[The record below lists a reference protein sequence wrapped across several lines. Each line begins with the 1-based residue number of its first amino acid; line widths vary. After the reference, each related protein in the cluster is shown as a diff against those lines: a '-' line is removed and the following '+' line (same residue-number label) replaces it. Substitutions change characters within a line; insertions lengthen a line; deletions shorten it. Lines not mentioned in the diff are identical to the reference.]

1 MKLKKH
7 EIYFDK
13 VDYLQIL
20 RKYEDNKASSFS
32 EE

>member
-1 MKLKKH
+1 MKKNKH

-20 RKYEDNKASSFS
+20 RKYEDTQAPSYT
-32 EE
+32 